1 VPNPLI
7 STTPGVASTF
17 EAEIRSA
24 LGSPSD
30 RELSY
35 QDIYDAVDRGLL
47 EFSKFQPRTMRVQ
60 LTTEVD
66 KFIYDVSDFDPPDE
80 IILAILATSLRGAPA
95 IGGLTV
101 SSEPSTSTDDYL
113 SLYAAEV
120 ANDASESFLEN
131 QGGQFALVGAIE
143 PGSTIS
149 AYAYV
154 AHKRENF
161 PLRYLEELRL
171 ITRAYAGQT
180 LLALRSKFAQVNFGV
195 SSFSVNN
202 SILQSLVKEWEDS
215 FRTRVSR
222 VPFSPV

>member
-1 VPNPLI
+1 M
-7 STTPGVASTF
+7 
-17 EAEIRSA
+17 
-24 LGSPSD
+24 
-30 RELSY
+30 
-35 QDIYDAVDRGLL
+35 
-47 EFSKFQPRTMRVQ
+47 MRVQ

-66 KFIYDVSDFDPPDE
+66 KYIYDTSDFDPTDE
-80 IILAILATSLRGAPA
+80 IILTIVSTSLRGAPPL
-95 IGGLTV
+95 GGL
-101 SSEPSTSTDDYL
+101 SSEPSTPTDDYL

-120 ANDASESFLEN
+120 ANDANESFLEN
-131 QGGQFALVGAIE
+131 QGGQFALVGSIE

-202 SILQSLVKEWEDS
+202 SILQSLVAEWEGN
-215 FRTRVSR
+215 FRARVSR
-222 VPFSPV
+222 VPFSPL